1 MDLIE
6 ARQQRREILAYVKR
20 QQAEDASCVSQI
32 KSVTMEAKR
41 ELLQALAGWLAAI
54 DTTTKISDRIR
65 EAFAK
70 VTDRVSID
78 VWVELKQK
86 QRSLKVKFEDTKV
99 NEQKA
104 RSAYHR
110 AAPFG
115 FFSSV
120 FADAASKRVIQDL
133 ESAYELAMA
142 DRATAERDFE
152 RNERALY
159 VAWESF
165 LRDSQISEHLTA
177 ICGDPEL
184 RTFAAPILEEM
195 SRRSTELWR
204 SHARKHAER
213 CLDLELAARGLRLF
227 YENSLS
233 SEAKYLL
240 GEGAEI

>member
-41 ELLQALAGWLAAI
+41 ELLQALAGWLAA
-54 DTTTKISDRIR
+54 
-65 EAFAK
+65 
-70 VTDRVSID
+70 ID